1 VMAPILLLFLF
12 LVGMLGPVT
21 GWQWREGRWL
31 PVAHWIARRLSP
43 QFIAG
48 VPMAGVLV
56 MAIGLSLVWPPGII
70 LAFLA
75 AAGFLWALF
84 AVAQPSEAP
93 RARAGREP
101 DRSPTP
107 PRAAAPRPPGR
118 RTVSG
123 RPQGSSRPRPRS
135 T

>member
-1 VMAPILLLFLF
+1 MAPVVLVLLFL
-12 LVGMLGPVT
+12 LGLLGPVT

-84 AVAQPSEAP
+84 AVAQPGEAP
-93 RARAGREP
+93 RARPQTGSAGPP
-101 DRSPTP
+101 DARVERRPEAGVERRSSLS
-107 PRAAAPRPPGR
+107 RRRP
-118 RTVSG
+118 
-123 RPQGSSRPRPRS
+123 
-135 T
+135 